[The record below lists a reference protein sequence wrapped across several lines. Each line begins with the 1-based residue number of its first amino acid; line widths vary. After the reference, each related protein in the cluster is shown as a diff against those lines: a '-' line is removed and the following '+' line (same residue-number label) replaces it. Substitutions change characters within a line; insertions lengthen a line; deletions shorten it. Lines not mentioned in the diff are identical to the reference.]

1 MNIFVRD
8 LQLKSL
14 REFFHYTIA
23 AFEIELDPK
32 MTKDYDFLVRLNL
45 AQFIQFRNDT
55 RLTFE

>member
-1 MNIFVRD
+1 MNFFVRD
-8 LQLKSL
+8 LQLKSS
-14 REFFHYTIA
+14 RELFYYTIA

-32 MTKDYDFLVRLNL
+32 MTKDYDFLVRMNL